1 LKQYVGGIMKIYILV
16 IVILT
21 FFVRFTTFGGD
32 IAGKIKAKG
41 APNAANTVVFINKIE
56 GKTFK
61 PPSKPL
67 LMDQKDLTFYPHVL
81 PLLVGTKV
89 DFLNSDN
96 VLHNVFSP
104 DECTGK
110 FNLGSWPKGEKKSF
124 TFDKPCVSV
133 MLCNVHPEMEAW
145 VLAVETPY
153 FTVTDTNG
161 YYIIKNVPAGTYTLR
176 VWNEKLKADN
186 VKVVVPKEGKVT
198 QDFLITK

>member
-1 LKQYVGGIMKIYILV
+1 MKNYI
-16 IVILT
+16 IIIIILSC
-21 FFVRFTTFGGD
+21 FVRFSAFGGD

-41 APNAANTVVFINKIE
+41 APNAGNTVVYIDKIE

-61 PPSKPL
+61 PPSKAL

-89 DFLNSDN
+89 EFLNSDD

-110 FNLGSWPKGEKKSF
+110 FNLGSWPKGQKKSF
-124 TFDKPCVSV
+124 TFNKACVAV

-145 VLAVETPY
+145 VLTVETPY
-153 FTVTDTNG
+153 YTVTDKNG
-161 YYIIKNVPAGTYTLR
+161 NYTIKDVPPGTYTLK
-176 VWNEKLKADN
+176 VWHEKLKADN
-186 VKVVVPKEGKVT
+186 VKVTVPEKGDAT
-198 QDFLITK
+198 QDFLIKK

>member
-1 LKQYVGGIMKIYILV
+1 MKNYI
-16 IVILT
+16 IIILLLSC
-21 FFVRFTTFGGD
+21 FVRFAAFGGD
-32 IAGKIKAKG
+32 IVGKIKAKG
-41 APNAANTVVFINKIE
+41 APNAGNTVIYIDKIE

-61 PPSKPL
+61 PPAKAL

-81 PLLVGTKV
+81 PVLVGTKV
-89 DFLNSDN
+89 EFLNSDN

-110 FNLGSWPKGEKKSF
+110 FNLGSWPKGQKRNF
-124 TFDKPCVSV
+124 TFNKPCVAV

-153 FTVTDTNG
+153 YTVTDKNG
-161 YYIIKNVPAGTYTLR
+161 NYTINDVPAGTYTLR

-186 VKVVVPKEGKVT
+186 VKVTVPDKGNVT
-198 QDFLITK
+198 QDFLIKK